1 VVLLL
6 FVAFSTG
13 SAVQV
18 RNKHQMDELPVS
30 IEPTCTLEARDKLKQ
45 ELFAVANDKHGWSN
59 YDVERV
65 FTKLNYIDINSLD
78 DLQKATDENNLNSRL
93 EQIGANPFTAATLKL
108 LPQQKT
114 YYFAYGSNMNE
125 ARMKE
130 RGVHYSERQLG
141 SVDGYTLAFNKR
153 AGNLAFKAGYANL
166 MPTST
171 APGPQYGIVYTLHS
185 RDEFL
190 KLDKFEG
197 TDSFN
202 YFRKV
207 IAVTTPGGQ
216 ILQAVTYFAGR
227 LEDELLPTAE
237 YISHLWAGQDLLP
250 PEYVKRLK
258 AWKTLA

>member
-1 VVLLL
+1 MSIILKGNSAGRPGLIL
-6 FVAFSTG
+6 RLIFS
-13 SAVQV
+13 
-18 RNKHQMDELPVS
+18 
-30 IEPTCTLEARDKLKQ
+30 
-45 ELFAVANDKHGWSN
+45 
-59 YDVERV
+59 
-65 FTKLNYIDINSLD
+65 
-78 DLQKATDENNLNSRL
+78 
-93 EQIGANPFTAATLKL
+93 
-108 LPQQKT
+108 
-114 YYFAYGSNMNE
+114 
-125 ARMKE
+125 
-130 RGVHYSERQLG
+130 

-166 MPTST
+166 MPTYT
-171 APGPQYGIVYTLHS
+171 ATGPQYGIVYTLHS
-185 RDEFL
+185 RDELL
-190 KLDKFEG
+190 KLDKFEGLCFSSDFVLTSLG

-216 ILQAVTYFAGR
+216 ILQAVTYFACPKR